1 MTGSVLALNR
11 RASHEY
17 EFLEKFEAGI
27 VLTGTEVKSA
37 REGRINLGDA
47 YARVEGGEVWLLNCH
62 ISPFSH
68 GTYAN
73 HEPLRVRKLL
83 LRREEI
89 RKLIGRTTERG
100 LTLIPV
106 RVYLKNG
113 RIKCELALARGKK
126 TYDKREAERRKTIDK
141 EARQAMRE
149 RA

>member
-1 MTGSVLALNR
+1 MTGSALAVNR

-27 VLTGTEVKSA
+27 ALTGTEVKSA
-37 REGRINLGDA
+37 REGSVNLRDA
-47 YARVEGGEVWLLNCH
+47 YARVESGEVWLINCH

-89 RKLIGRTTERG
+89 RKLIGRTRERG
-100 LTLIPV
+100 LTLVPI
-106 RVYLKNG
+106 RMYLKNG
-113 RIKCELALARGKK
+113 RIKCELALAKGKK

-141 EARQAMRE
+141 EARQAVRE

>member
-1 MTGSVLALNR
+1 VTGSVLALNR

-37 REGRINLGDA
+37 RDGRVNLGDA
-47 YARVEGGEVWLLNCH
+47 YARVESGEVWLINCH

-73 HEPLRVRKLL
+73 HEPLRIRKLL

-100 LTLIPV
+100 LTLVPIQI
-106 RVYLKNG
+106 YLKNG

-126 TYDKREAERRKTIDK
+126 TYDKREAERRKTIEK
-141 EARQAMRE
+141 EARQAVRE